1 MKVSKFTRYTE
12 YENDLIVYNTF
23 NGGLGAINKQENPNE
38 YDIIKSIIDQ
48 GHSVE
53 DVEAL
58 NLNKDF
64 LSNFCVAD
72 NVDEINMLSVD
83 YLSRNWDPCNLYF
96 ICVVNN
102 YCNFICNY
110 CYESHDK
117 KEFST
122 ELLENLY
129 SSIINYSQ
137 NYQLNKIG
145 IEWYGGE
152 PLLSKDKIVSFTKKL
167 NEYCIKNNIAAA
179 YAITTNG
186 YELTPDV
193 AKTFLEI
200 GIKSFQITI
209 DGNEELHNKLRPLKS
224 GKGTWKQ
231 IMDNLKFM
239 ATLPDN
245 FHVMIRVNYTFETLE
260 HFDELLD
267 FIDHNFDRDRF
278 SIFFH
283 GISDWGGKSKDN
295 INVVDDGI
303 NTFIACEMI
312 ERTIQKGINITRLN
326 TAFSRYGKVC
336 YASIPNHFVISSDGL
351 ARKCTFDMPQYDSF
365 NHVGDINSGYLN
377 IDRMKSCNFEA
388 PKYFNKKCIN
398 CDILPI
404 CMNLS
409 CPKTNLYDAE
419 KECTID
425 RTLIDKVYEAKYRLL
440 KNGKYTSTKLI
451 GLLY

>member
-102 YCNFICNY
+102 YCNFRCNY

-145 IEWYGGE
+145 IEVRG
-152 PLLSKDKIVSFTKKL
+152 
-167 NEYCIKNNIAAA
+167 
-179 YAITTNG
+179 
-186 YELTPDV
+186 
-193 AKTFLEI
+193 
-200 GIKSFQITI
+200 
-209 DGNEELHNKLRPLKS
+209 
-224 GKGTWKQ
+224 
-231 IMDNLKFM
+231 
-239 ATLPDN
+239 
-245 FHVMIRVNYTFETLE
+245 
-260 HFDELLD
+260 
-267 FIDHNFDRDRF
+267 
-278 SIFFH
+278 
-283 GISDWGGKSKDN
+283 
-295 INVVDDGI
+295 
-303 NTFIACEMI
+303 
-312 ERTIQKGINITRLN
+312 
-326 TAFSRYGKVC
+326 
-336 YASIPNHFVISSDGL
+336 
-351 ARKCTFDMPQYDSF
+351 
-365 NHVGDINSGYLN
+365 
-377 IDRMKSCNFEA
+377 
-388 PKYFNKKCIN
+388 
-398 CDILPI
+398 
-404 CMNLS
+404 
-409 CPKTNLYDAE
+409 
-419 KECTID
+419 
-425 RTLIDKVYEAKYRLL
+425 
-440 KNGKYTSTKLI
+440 
-451 GLLY
+451 